1 MYSADQVQEWPCDVD
16 PQGVWIVDTCVPQ
29 EKLGRGVVEFKVS
42 VTSTSSLPSSGRS
55 SSSSGLQPLA
65 ANVPTALVDSSVAAT
80 PTTSVVASTA
90 AASQPQPKSERM
102 LKRNISVP
110 DDDTAA
116 EQMAKDT
123 KKAFQLGKLVSADT
137 HDPTTAEFWT
147 RYVHA
152 RQGPPQHFQGPA
164 RKIYRQLGL
173 VRVPVL
179 QVRHNEIARGRCRSR
194 MFDRMLIGC

>member
-147 RYVHA
+147 RAMSTHV
-152 RQGPPQHFQGPA
+152 
-164 RKIYRQLGL
+164 KGL
-173 VRVPVL
+173 
-179 QVRHNEIARGRCRSR
+179 HNTFKGQPEKFIGSLDLYASQFFKFVTTKLLEVAAAHVC
-194 MFDRMLIGC
+194 LIGC